1 MKALIKNNN
10 SYYTSYVLAVSNE
23 KDFWNTR
30 IIVFNDAYNS
40 IKMISCYR
48 KEKIN
53 FFGGYKL
60 YAESF
65 IFDYDDS
72 NFVATKKWKGISSIV
87 ENDSLIKKLE
97 LNKLVSILE
106 FNELKKFAKEV
117 EISKWNEVSTE
128 KDIQNL
134 EMLSSSF
141 HDACVEFASR
151 ENNNL
156 YLTLSCMNCTIIMKF
171 INVIEED
178 IENKVGQILNSKIEI
193 IDDTFKWSILDGFG
207 GWIDGIDYDIN
218 AKDVFIRC
226 KRILWSFKFKFE
238 N

>member
-141 HDACVEFASR
+141 HDACVEFASG

>member
-10 SYYTSYVLAVSNE
+10 SNYTSYVLAISNE

-48 KEKIN
+48 KEKIKS
-53 FFGGYKL
+53 FSGYKL

-72 NFVATKKWKGISSIV
+72 DYVTTKKWKGLNSIV
-87 ENDSLIKKLE
+87 ENNILIKKLE
-97 LNKLVSILE
+97 SNNLVSILE
-106 FNELKKFAKEV
+106 IEELKKFVKEV
-117 EISKWNEVSTE
+117 EIPKWNEVSTE

-134 EMLSSSF
+134 EMISSSF

-151 ENNNL
+151 ENNSL
-156 YLTLSCMNCTIIMKF
+156 YLTLDCIDCTIIMKF
-171 INVIEED
+171 IDIIEED

-193 IDDTFKWSILDGFG
+193 IDNTLKWSILDGFG
-207 GWIDGIDYDIN
+207 GWTDGIDHDIN
-218 AKDVFIRC
+218 AKGAFIRC
-226 KRILWSFKFKFE
+226 KQILWSFKYKLD